1 MTKNR
6 LYSFYNAIH
15 LYDRLRFYV
24 HTSANSV
31 KPLYEDDITFRET
44 AFYYCIIIG
53 AVLKSDNGLYH
64 WVLFYYFVSEYFAL
78 LLEGS
83 NLGYYEGVT
92 KMLRHSDSTA
102 VAIGKQPIGIRES
115 SAELYAA
122 GSNIYL
128 SCYSLN
134 LSFLGVFLSVSQY

>member
-1 MTKNR
+1 MVENR

-24 HTSANSV
+24 HTSAHSI

-64 WVLFYYFVSEYFAL
+64 
-78 LLEGS
+78 
-83 NLGYYEGVT
+83 
-92 KMLRHSDSTA
+92 
-102 VAIGKQPIGIRES
+102 
-115 SAELYAA
+115 
-122 GSNIYL
+122 
-128 SCYSLN
+128 
-134 LSFLGVFLSVSQY
+134 